1 MSFDILDLPW
11 LPEASLMFK
20 QQCRGLSAGSEA
32 IGMELAA
39 LATARLKSTQ
49 ALEFARTL
57 RRLHEQNAD
66 LAPLAPLRLA
76 ILASFTTET
85 VSDYIPAGCARHG
98 VAVDVATAEFDQILQ
113 TAMNPDAEVFQP
125 RPDAVLLLFDHR
137 WLGLDRFEAHHD
149 ITQLGLSR
157 IATCLEHLR
166 DQLGAQ
172 VIVSTIAAPPVT
184 LFGSL
189 DRSIDTTARARVEE
203 FNAGLVQ
210 LAATHGAILLDV
222 AALAETVGTS
232 RWFDPVAWHLYKI
245 PFSSTCS
252 AIVAD
257 WLGRLLGAMRGKSR
271 KCLVLDCDNT
281 LWGGVIGDDGLENI
295 VIGPGSGL
303 GESFASVQQLALDL
317 KARGILLAVS
327 SKNDDAVARL
337 PFAQHPDMLLRETDL
352 AFFQANWTDKPTN
365 LEAIARELRI
375 GLDSLVLLDD
385 NPAER
390 AQVRAALPM
399 VAVPE
404 LPSDP
409 AYFALHL
416 ASAGYFEALSF
427 SDEDRK
433 RTDSYA
439 ANAKR
444 AELLHEV
451 RDLGDYLSALDMA
464 ISLRPF
470 DAVGRQ
476 RIAQLIN
483 KSNQFNL
490 TTRRYTEAEVERFER
505 DPDMFTLQ
513 VRLRDKYSDYGMI
526 GVCIAGPCPADQRAW
541 EVDTWLMSCRV
552 LGRRVEQAML
562 QALVSAAREAGKS
575 TLYARYVRTAK
586 NNMVASL
593 LDDLGFEPIKE
604 TEGGDRLYRLAVEAF
619 VAEVLP
625 HTVEAA

>member
-1 MSFDILDLPW
+1 MSFDILELPW
-11 LPEASLMFK
+11 LPQASPTFK
-20 QQCRGLSAGSEA
+20 ERCRALSGETP
-32 IGMELAA
+32 ELGTELVA
-39 LATARLKSTQ
+39 LATARLKSSQ
-49 ALEFARTL
+49 ALDFARTL
-57 RRLHEQNAD
+57 RRLRQDKAD
-66 LAPLAPLRLA
+66 LSPLSPLRLA
-76 ILASFTTET
+76 ILPSFTIDTIA
-85 VSDYIPAGCARHG
+85 DHIPAACARHG
-98 VAVDVATAEFDQILQ
+98 VCVDLATAEFDQIMQ
-113 TAMNPDAEVFQP
+113 TALNAEAGVFQQ
-125 RPDAVLLLFDHR
+125 RPDAILLLFDHH
-137 WLGLDRFEAHHD
+137 WLGIDRFEAD
-149 ITQLGLSR
+149 EVEDGLSR
-157 IATCLEHLR
+157 IATCIGHLR
-166 DQLGAQ
+166 DNVGAQ
-172 VIVSTIAAPPVT
+172 VIVSTVAAPPGT
-184 LFGSL
+184 LFGNL
-189 DRSIDTTARARVEE
+189 DRAMADTVRGSIER
-203 FNAGLVQ
+203 FNKQLFE
-210 LAATHGAILLDV
+210 LAAEQGAILFDV
-222 AALAETVGTS
+222 AALAETVGTA
-232 RWFDPVAWHLYKI
+232 RWFDPAAWYLYKI
-245 PFSSTCS
+245 PFAASCS
-252 AIVAD
+252 AIFGD

-303 GESFASVQQLALDL
+303 GESFAGVQQLALDL

-337 PFAQHPDMLLRETDL
+337 PFAQHPDMLLREKDL
-352 AFFQANWTDKPTN
+352 ALFQANWTDKPTN
-365 LEAIARELRI
+365 LEAVARELRI

-409 AYFALHL
+409 AYYSVYL

-427 SDEDRK
+427 SEEDRK
-433 RTDSYA
+433 RADSYA
-439 ANAKR
+439 TDAKR

-470 DAVGRQ
+470 DSVGRQ

-505 DPDMFTLQ
+505 DEGTFTLQ

-526 GVCIAGPCPADQRAW
+526 AVCIAGPSDADERAW

-552 LGRRVEQAML
+552 LGRKVEHAML
-562 QALVSAAREAGKS
+562 RALVDAARAAGK
-575 TLYARYVRTAK
+575 TVIHARYLKTAK
-586 NNMVASL
+586 NHMVASL
-593 LDDLGFEPIKE
+593 FDDLGFERIAE
-604 TEGGDRLYRLAVEAF
+604 TETGDRSYRLAVEAF
-619 VAEVLP
+619 AMEALP
-625 HTVEAA
+625 HAVEAD